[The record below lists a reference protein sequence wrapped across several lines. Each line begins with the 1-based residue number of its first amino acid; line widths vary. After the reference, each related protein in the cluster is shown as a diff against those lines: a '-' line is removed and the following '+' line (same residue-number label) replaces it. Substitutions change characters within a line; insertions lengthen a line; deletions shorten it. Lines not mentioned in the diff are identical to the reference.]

1 MPDHQIVIKL
11 SKDRFDEAQRRARD
25 AGFRSATSY
34 IREKIESFIDNP
46 EELKSALEE
55 ARLIVD
61 QELLDQIRQVDDD
74 LMRMQQELQVF
85 ISETEELHEEFPLE
99 TLDSFEFKEN
109 FGSIPELPEFTDSTG
124 ATMEEPKTSR
134 ENTTDDTTSD
144 TKNST
149 KFRPDVTTS
158 HAITIDTG
166 SATISRSESTPLDE
180 QEKNIWR
187 TPTQSFSPEI
197 PEEEEIQ
204 PSAEESPKV
213 EIEEPQQPQIE
224 EVLSAVDEAHDE
236 LEEMADRAFSISPRL
251 GEIEE
256 VKGVMAIAEDDP
268 LADLLDENLVEVMK
282 SGETVKLES
291 RIIEQQV
298 SKETEEPED
307 VVQESTAIPE
317 EDNREEEESPASEQ
331 DSSPELE
338 QDSAQEEAEE
348 EDIEEAIDESSEED
362 EPEEAENN
370 ETDENRPSD
379 MILLNGSEEDDEL
392 DEDDQ
397 DEPEDDVQ
405 KHDLSSGPPPKRKK

>member
-34 IREKIESFIDNP
+34 IRERVESLIDNP

-99 TLDSFEFKEN
+99 TLDSFEIKEN

-166 SATISRSESTPLDE
+166 SATISRSEST
-180 QEKNIWR
+180 
-187 TPTQSFSPEI
+187 
-197 PEEEEIQ
+197 
-204 PSAEESPKV
+204 
-213 EIEEPQQPQIE
+213 
-224 EVLSAVDEAHDE
+224 
-236 LEEMADRAFSISPRL
+236 DR
-251 GEIEE
+251 
-256 VKGVMAIAEDDP
+256 
-268 LADLLDENLVEVMK
+268 K
-282 SGETVKLES
+282 S
-291 RIIEQQV
+291 
-298 SKETEEPED
+298 
-307 VVQESTAIPE
+307 VV
-317 EDNREEEESPASEQ
+317 
-331 DSSPELE
+331 
-338 QDSAQEEAEE
+338 
-348 EDIEEAIDESSEED
+348 
-362 EPEEAENN
+362 
-370 ETDENRPSD
+370 
-379 MILLNGSEEDDEL
+379 
-392 DEDDQ
+392 
-397 DEPEDDVQ
+397 
-405 KHDLSSGPPPKRKK
+405 

>member
-134 ENTTDDTTSD
+134 EKITDDTTSD
-144 TKNST
+144 TKSST
-149 KFRPDVTTS
+149 KYRPDATAS

-298 SKETEEPED
+298 SKETDEPED
-307 VVQESTAIPE
+307 VVQESTAVPE
-317 EDNREEEESPASEQ
+317 VDDREKEESSAS
-331 DSSPELE
+331 E

-348 EDIEEAIDESSEED
+348 EEEEEEIEEAIDESSEEE

-379 MILLNGSEEDDEL
+379 MILLNGSEEDEDL

>member
-144 TKNST
+144 TKSST
-149 KFRPDVTTS
+149 KYRPDATAS

-298 SKETEEPED
+298 SKETDEPED
-307 VVQESTAIPE
+307 VVQESTAVPE
-317 EDNREEEESPASEQ
+317 VDDREKEESSAS
-331 DSSPELE
+331 E

-348 EDIEEAIDESSEED
+348 EEEEIEEAIDESSEEE

-370 ETDENRPSD
+370 ETEENRASD

>member
-11 SKDRFDEAQRRARD
+11 SKDRFDEAQRRARE

-34 IREKIESFIDNP
+34 IREKVESLIDNP

-85 ISETEELHEEFPLE
+85 ISETEELQEGFPLE
-99 TLDSFEFKEN
+99 TLEPYAIQESFAT
-109 FGSIPELPEFTDSTG
+109 IPELPEFTDSTG
-124 ATMEEPKTSR
+124 ATMEEPTPSQKHTIN
-134 ENTTDDTTSD
+134 NTTIH
-144 TKNST
+144 
-149 KFRPDVTTS
+149 PDSTTS
-158 HAITIDTG
+158 HAVTIDTG

-180 QEKNIWR
+180 REKNIWR
-187 TPTQSFSPEI
+187 TPTQSFSPEV

-204 PSAEESPKV
+204 PWAEDSPRLENEESP
-213 EIEEPQQPQIE
+213 QPRIE
-224 EVLSAVDEAHDE
+224 EVLSAVDQAHDE

-256 VKGVMAIAEDDP
+256 TKGTIAIAEDDP

-298 SKETEEPED
+298 SEEKEDSEEPEEIETIVENEDSLDYTIETNPESEQEPAREEEDDDSTIVENSEEPEEPED
-307 VVQESTAIPE
+307 S
-317 EDNREEEESPASEQ
+317 EDG
-331 DSSPELE
+331 
-338 QDSAQEEAEE
+338 
-348 EDIEEAIDESSEED
+348 
-362 EPEEAENN
+362 
-370 ETDENRPSD
+370 PSD
-379 MILLNGSEEDDEL
+379 LIFLNGSEDD
-392 DEDDQ
+392 DKFHEDDQ
-397 DEPEDDVQ
+397 DEPDDDIQ
-405 KHDLSSGPPPKRKK
+405 KHDLSAGPPPKRKK

>member
-134 ENTTDDTTSD
+134 EKITDDTTSD
-144 TKNST
+144 TKSST
-149 KFRPDVTTS
+149 KYRPDATAS

-298 SKETEEPED
+298 SKETDEPED
-307 VVQESTAIPE
+307 VVQESTAVPE
-317 EDNREEEESPASEQ
+317 VDDREKEESSAS
-331 DSSPELE
+331 E

-348 EDIEEAIDESSEED
+348 EEEEEIEEAIDEGSEEE

-379 MILLNGSEEDDEL
+379 MILLNGSEEDEDL